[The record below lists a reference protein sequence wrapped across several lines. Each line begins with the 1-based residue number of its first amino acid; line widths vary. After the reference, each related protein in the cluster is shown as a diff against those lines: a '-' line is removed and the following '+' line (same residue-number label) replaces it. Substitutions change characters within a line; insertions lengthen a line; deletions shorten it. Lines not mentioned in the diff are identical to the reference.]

1 MFRLLKRGVCIFKFT
16 PIVFICIAVFVFGLS
31 FSSCKVSYGF
41 SDKAAIPDSVKTV
54 RINYIENKAP
64 YVNPQL
70 SPSLTDRLRQKI
82 VNQTKLTNTNSD
94 NAHWDIS
101 GQITDY
107 SVSTTGVTNTNG
119 QQQSSINR
127 LNVRVHITI
136 NKQIDGKVEEYDVSR
151 SFDFSAQQSLQTAE
165 AALLDEIIRSL
176 TDEIFNKLFSNW

>member
-1 MFRLLKRGVCIFKFT
+1 MSYPRRLKSMLVKILSAST
-16 PIVFICIAVFVFGLS
+16 IAIAVWFLAGS
-31 FSSCKVSYGF
+31 IYSCKVSYGF
-41 SDKAAIPDSVKTV
+41 SDKASIPDSVKTV
-54 RINYIENKAP
+54 RVQYIENRAP

-70 SPSLTDRLRQKI
+70 SPNLTERLRQKI
-82 VNQTKLTNTNSD
+82 INQTKLTNTNSD

-136 NKQIDGKVEEYDVSR
+136 NKQIDGKTEEYDVSR

-165 AALLDEIIRSL
+165 AALADEILRSL